1 MGLASIFDITGSIV
15 PKAHPHCFFCE
26 EKHFFLRLSGLL
38 DFQLNRQ
45 LGGSM
50 PNCVDG
56 SGLSSR
62 RSSRAASAASGGLA
76 CLNSYAPLPNG
87 PIPGSLPGSVA
98 GSRRS
103 SAGSRPGSRRESFFL
118 NPQDSLDSNN
128 GSSYINASSL
138 AASAALPPGT
148 GNEQEMTAG
157 QTLLQSI
164 GAGVVGAASNFSTIT
179 PPRYRKSFLRPYQ
192 HL

>member
-1 MGLASIFDITGSIV
+1 
-15 PKAHPHCFFCE
+15 
-26 EKHFFLRLSGLL
+26 
-38 DFQLNRQ
+38 
-45 LGGSM
+45 M

-62 RSSRAASAASGGLA
+62 RSSRAASAAGVANNYTQLH
-76 CLNSYAPLPNG
+76 NG

-128 GSSYINASSL
+128 GIYINASSL
-138 AASAALPPGT
+138 AASAAQPPGS
-148 GNEQEMTAG
+148 GNDQEMTAG

-164 GAGVVGAASNFSTIT
+164 GAGVVGAASSFSTIT

>member
-1 MGLASIFDITGSIV
+1 
-15 PKAHPHCFFCE
+15 
-26 EKHFFLRLSGLL
+26 
-38 DFQLNRQ
+38 
-45 LGGSM
+45 M

-62 RSSRAASAASGGLA
+62 RSSRAASAAGVT
-76 CLNSYAPLPNG
+76 CLNMYAPIPNG

-103 SAGSRPGSRRESFFL
+103 SAGSRPGSRRESIFL

-128 GSSYINASSL
+128 GITTSGNYISASSL
-138 AASAALPPGT
+138 AAAAAQHPGT
-148 GNEQEMTAG
+148 GTGNDQEMTAG

-164 GAGVVGAASNFSTIT
+164 GAGVVGAASSFSTIT
-179 PPRYRKSFLRPYQ
+179 PPRYRKTFLRPYQ